1 MNATKTFNFSFISMQ
16 VLSTHKNDKCH
27 CFALYPNR
35 GNKTYVIIKQNI
47 CIIQFKNMNRITRDM
62 SILITDWF
70 TFITVLHLKCFIL
83 NKEVTYILYFEQIFK
98 SSMKELAIYK

>member
-1 MNATKTFNFSFISMQ
+1 
-16 VLSTHKNDKCH
+16 
-27 CFALYPNR
+27 
-35 GNKTYVIIKQNI
+35 
-47 CIIQFKNMNRITRDM
+47 MNRITKDM

-70 TFITVLHLKCFIL
+70 AFITALHLKCFIL